1 MGRFFLNSTVVIILI
16 VTFKLDAAGINDSCT
31 VYLKNGQNIV
41 VKFREVQSFC
51 FVSDKGEGINY
62 TVIDSL
68 ITSDSTVAQ
77 AILQSCPGIGLNL
90 GEGRY
95 VLKFLNCIPSRTK
108 KESLIPFKPSNIAI
122 YFRSDPISRV
132 GFLYN
137 AEIFNMKNFIH
148 RFQGSCGFRD
158 EDSWFSSVNF
168 AFGLGFQAKK
178 DAMTYS
184 FTLNYGIFREFPP
197 SKNSTSSYFNPQVS
211 TNKPN
216 APIVSGAVFFF
227 SPVISFN
234 IFEGQPY
241 FITSGL
247 DIYLNRENTNLPQE
261 VVNIYVGL
269 GTEL

>member
-1 MGRFFLNSTVVIILI
+1 MGRFYSTFILTIFLFTAI
-16 VTFKLDAAGINDSCT
+16 KLEAAEINDSCT

-41 VKFREVQSFC
+41 VKFREVHSFC

-62 TVIDSL
+62 SVIDSL

-77 AILQSCPGIGLNL
+77 TILQSCPGIGLNL
-90 GEGRY
+90 GEERY
-95 VLKFLNCIPSRTK
+95 VLRFLNCVPSRTK

-158 EDSWFSSVNF
+158 KDAWFSAVNF
-168 AFGLGFQAKK
+168 AFGLGFQAKMN
-178 DAMTYS
+178 ALTYS
-184 FTLNYGIFREFPP
+184 FTINYGIFREFPP
-197 SKNSTSSYFNPQVS
+197 LKNSSASYFDPQVS

-227 SPVISFN
+227 SPVVNYN
-234 IFEGQPY
+234 IFDGQPY

-247 DIYLNRENTNLPQE
+247 DIYLNRENANLPQE
-261 VVNIYVGL
+261 VVNIYVGF